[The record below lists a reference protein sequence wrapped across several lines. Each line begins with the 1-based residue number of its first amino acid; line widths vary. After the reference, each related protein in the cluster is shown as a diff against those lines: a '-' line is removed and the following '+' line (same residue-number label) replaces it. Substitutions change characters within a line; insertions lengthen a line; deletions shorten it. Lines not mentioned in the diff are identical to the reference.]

1 MKKYL
6 LLLFIICGASLSGFA
21 QRVVKN
27 PQKVNI
33 HELRK
38 AVPDNNVTIIK
49 KKKKKKRDIQNAASP
64 KPKVR
69 TAKKQ

>member
-33 HELRK
+33 H
-38 AVPDNNVTIIK
+38 
-49 KKKKKKRDIQNAASP
+49 
-64 KPKVR
+64 
-69 TAKKQ
+69 